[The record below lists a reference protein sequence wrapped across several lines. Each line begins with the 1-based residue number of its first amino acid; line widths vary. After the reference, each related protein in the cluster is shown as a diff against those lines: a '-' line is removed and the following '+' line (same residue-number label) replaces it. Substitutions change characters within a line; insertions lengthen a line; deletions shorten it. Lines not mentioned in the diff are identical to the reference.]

1 MDLTERHDLRTG
13 TAPREDGQRAAGHE
27 RLWPRQRL
35 WRQRHYFRRAGGE
48 LLTAELTG
56 QPDPEIECFDPYRFN
71 DTQS

>member
-1 MDLTERHDLRTG
+1 MG
-13 TAPREDGQRAAGHE
+13 SRAAGM
-27 RLWPRQRL
+27 RGYGLASG
-35 WRQRHYFRRAGGE
+35 FGGNGINSAALAAK

>member
-1 MDLTERHDLRTG
+1 MG
-13 TAPREDGQRAAGHE
+13 SRAAGM
-27 RLWPRQRL
+27 RGYGLASG
-35 WRQRHYFRRAGGE
+35 FGGNGTALAAK

>member
-1 MDLTERHDLRTG
+1 MAA
-13 TAPREDGQRAAGHE
+13 APPGRRGYGLASGFGGNGINSAA
-27 RLWPRQRL
+27 L
-35 WRQRHYFRRAGGE
+35 AAE